1 MIQSLPT
8 TKNQA
13 VNLLESENTYF
24 SIATFSILRTNKRN
38 QKNKIN

>member
-24 SIATFSILRTNKRN
+24 FHRN
-38 QKNKIN
+38 FFHSKNQQKKSEK